1 MKQSNNKFMDKIS
14 FLLGAGFSAPQ
25 GYPIGNKL
33 NELILKSNEDNFAFA
48 PSGDLAIRTDGKKP
62 DFGYKTS
69 YDIEFDFCYQLIQ
82 HFKKIKG
89 YFDYE
94 EFFDYITEEVL
105 DDINVIEIAQPF
117 INETTTVHSLQS
129 GLKNVYTQVVAH
141 YLKDKDG
148 NSYYDNL
155 PYIID
160 ESFYGYTGIMKSI
173 KQFSK
178 ENELHIHTL
187 NHDLFFERFNN
198 TAFIEGNLSD
208 GFEELGSE
216 YYGKLSKDNR
226 NYMVR
231 LQRYTGNYIGN
242 LRLYKLHGSLDY
254 ELYYRNENGQ
264 LFPETYL
271 KSKYGIGNTDL
282 FKEIRNKEGE
292 LTYENCWIN
301 YHPDFLTGTT
311 SKIERYGEPLLFK
324 VLFQLFKA
332 NLKSTEK
339 LIIIGYGA
347 KDEEV
352 NRIILDNFDYKKK
365 KSYIIDPY
373 AGEKVKEFA
382 KLIGAKLITEQ
393 LDKIKIEHFE

>member
-1 MKQSNNKFMDKIS
+1 MDKIS
-14 FLLGAGFSAPQ
+14 FLLGAGFSAPK

-48 PSGDLAIRTDGKKP
+48 PSGDLAVRTDGKKP

-94 EFFDYITEEVL
+94 EFFDYITEKVHN
-105 DDINVIEIAQPF
+105 DKSVIEIAKPF
-117 INETTTVHSLQS
+117 ANETTTVHSLKS

-141 YLKDKDG
+141 YLKDRDG

-178 ENELHIHTL
+178 DNELHIHTL

-231 LQRYTGNYIGN
+231 LQRYTGNYFGN
-242 LRLYKLHGSLDY
+242 FRLYKLHGSLDY

-282 FKEIRNKEGE
+282 FKEIKNKEGE

-324 VLFQLFKA
+324 VLFQLFKD
-332 NLKSTEK
+332 NLQNSDK

-352 NRIILDNFDYKKK
+352 NKIILDNFDYEKK
-365 KSYIIDPY
+365 KSYIIDPF

-393 LDKIKIEHFE
+393 LDEIKIEHFE